1 MQEGLRFFGNSETSG
16 KKFEFSLEFC
26 MSCMEYVITGNQ
38 MFCSLSDSAM
48 SNLKL
53 SFNVKKCLVSLDGQ
67 CWFCAWTGIF

>member
-1 MQEGLRFFGNSETSG
+1 
-16 KKFEFSLEFC
+16 
-26 MSCMEYVITGNQ
+26 

-53 SFNVKKCLVSLDGQ
+53 SFNVKKSLVSLDGQ